1 MDIRVIDNDLDLI
14 IYFDLFSLEILRLYE
29 LFLNQ

>member
-1 MDIRVIDNDLDLI
+1 MDIRVIDNSLDLI
-14 IYFDLFSLEILRLYE
+14 IYFDFFLEMLGLHE

>member
-14 IYFDLFSLEILRLYE
+14 IYFDLFFLEILRLYE
-29 LFLNQ
+29 LFLDQ

>member
-29 LFLNQ
+29 LFLDQ

>member
-1 MDIRVIDNDLDLI
+1 MDIRVIDNGLDLI